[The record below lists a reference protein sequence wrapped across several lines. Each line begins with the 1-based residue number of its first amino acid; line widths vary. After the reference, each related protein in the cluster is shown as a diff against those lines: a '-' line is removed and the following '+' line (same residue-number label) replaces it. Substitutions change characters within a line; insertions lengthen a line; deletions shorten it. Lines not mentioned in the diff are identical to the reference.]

1 MGYKRKPAIL
11 KKKRIQR
18 STGARAQ
25 SKQISALSKQV
36 SSLTKSNYQTVQTI
50 WNRNNLSVDSLVS
63 GTYAYICPIPVSMGN
78 CYQQKT
84 VQTSQQIRWSDN
96 LGIAA
101 QPQYFKQPLFGS
113 SEAARL
119 SPEVT
124 HMGGTLKW
132 RLQSEEPSFS
142 TYSIFLVRAKSR
154 QADQLISDRALKTGT
169 TPGKGGI
176 LSPGE
181 DYITHPDVMGTQF
194 NTKYWNVLYKREV
207 NFSHP
212 GGSAFSPNV
221 NPSNTN
227 TKNNSVIATGSIR
240 IPKGG
245 VIRNFNQSQAST
257 AGDPTLLDPLS
268 ASQIGFIDEDNS
280 KTCYLIVVNNGIAA
294 DLETVNLSLLVKD
307 TYKATV

>member
-1 MGYKRKPAIL
+1 MPYKRKPRVL
-11 KKKRIQR
+11 KRNNIKRK
-18 STGARAQ
+18 TGATAQ
-25 SKQISALSKQV
+25 SKQIIALSKQV
-36 SSLTKSNYQTVQTI
+36 SNLTKSNYQTVQTI
-50 WNRNNLSVDSLVS
+50 WNRNNLAVDSLVG
-63 GTYAYICPIPVSMGN
+63 GTYAYVCPIPVSMGN
-78 CYQQKT
+78 CYKQKT
-84 VQTSQQIRWSDN
+84 IQTSEQIRWSDN

-113 SEAARL
+113 SEAARN

-132 RLQSEEPSFS
+132 RLSSGEPSFS
-142 TYSIFLVRAKSR
+142 TYSIFLIRAKSR
-154 QADQLISDRALKTGT
+154 QSDQLISDRALKTGA
-169 TPGKGGI
+169 TPGKGGV

-212 GGSAFSPNV
+212 GSSNLSVNV
-221 NPSNTN
+221 NPANTN
-227 TKNNSVIATGSIR
+227 TKNNAVIATGSIR

-245 VIRNFNQSQAST
+245 VIRNFNQAGT
-257 AGDPTLLDPLS
+257 VTPGDPTLLDPLS

-280 KTCYLIVVNNGIAA
+280 KTCYLIVVNNGVSA